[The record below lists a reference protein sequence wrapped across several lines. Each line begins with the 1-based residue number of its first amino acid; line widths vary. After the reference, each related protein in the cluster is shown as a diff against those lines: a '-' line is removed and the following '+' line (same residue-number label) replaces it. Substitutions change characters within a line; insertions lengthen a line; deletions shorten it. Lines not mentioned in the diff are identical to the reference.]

1 MYSVII
7 TLVLN
12 NLERSKMAMKIL
24 GRVAYFAL
32 GAAAMF
38 ALVSFGVV

>member
-12 NLERSKMAMKIL
+12 NLERSTMTIQIL

-32 GAAAMF
+32 GAATMF